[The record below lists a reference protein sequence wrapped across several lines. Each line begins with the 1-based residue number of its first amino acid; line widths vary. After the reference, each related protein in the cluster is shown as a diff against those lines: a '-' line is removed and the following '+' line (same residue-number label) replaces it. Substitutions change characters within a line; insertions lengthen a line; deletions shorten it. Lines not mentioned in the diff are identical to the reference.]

1 MGGATA
7 EVTRQR
13 AVAGGALVVAV
24 AAVVAWALA
33 RQQNSLAVTL
43 VRAVADGSAVVA
55 FGLAAVPMLD
65 IDRYRGELI
74 RRATGPLTIA
84 SAIWLVAELLRLGVA
99 AAQAAAVPV
108 SRLGVHTAVDF
119 ALHTTPGR
127 SGLFSAV
134 AAALVCVTVVVT
146 PRSSP
151 TNVAVVGLAAAG
163 VAARPLTG
171 HLSESALGGVAVAVH
186 TLAAA
191 LWCGALA
198 AVVLTV
204 EHRGQ
209 WARVLPRF
217 SQLSLVCVAA
227 LLVGGVLAAVATLGS
242 PSQLYATG
250 YGRVLSAKV
259 AVTVVLVLL
268 AYRNRTM
275 WLPAA
280 RTHRAT
286 AVVSRS
292 RALFELAIMAVA
304 LTLAAALA
312 VTG

>member
-1 MGGATA
+1 LGGATA

-13 AVAGGALVVAV
+13 AVTGAAVVVAV
-24 AAVVAWALA
+24 SIVLAWSLA
-33 RQQNSLAVTL
+33 RQQNSPALTL
-43 VRAVADGSAVVA
+43 VRTIADGAAVIA

-84 SAIWLVAELLRLGVA
+84 GAVWLVSELLRLGAA

-108 SRLGVHTAVDF
+108 TRLSVHTTVDF
-119 ALHTTPGR
+119 ALHTAAGR
-127 SGLFSAV
+127 SGLYSVV
-134 AAALVCVTVVVT
+134 AAGVVCAASVAA
-146 PRSSP
+146 PRSAT
-151 TNVAVVGLAAAG
+151 TNVAVAGFAAAG

-171 HLSESALGGVAVAVH
+171 HLAESGVGGVAVAVH

-198 AVVLTV
+198 ALVLTV

-217 SQLSLVCVAA
+217 SQLSLLCVAA
-227 LLVGGVLAAVATLGS
+227 LLVGGVVGAAVTIGS

-250 YGRVLSAKV
+250 YGRLLSAKV
-259 AVTVVLVLL
+259 VVMVVLIVL
-268 AYRNRTM
+268 AYRNRTI

-280 RTHRAT
+280 RSHRST